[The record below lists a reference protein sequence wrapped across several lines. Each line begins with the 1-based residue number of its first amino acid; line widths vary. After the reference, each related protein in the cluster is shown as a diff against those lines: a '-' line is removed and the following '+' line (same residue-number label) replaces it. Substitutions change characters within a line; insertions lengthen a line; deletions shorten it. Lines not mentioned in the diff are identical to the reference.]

1 MDEGLQG
8 AGHQVVVMVEE
19 AWVAVVFALEQVLV
33 VAAGVELPGER
44 RCLRHV
50 VLRGATQDTA
60 GRSGSAEASAVFFRQ
75 VLTQLS
81 RLKKIFKWKKKTAGR
96 HNKCETAEEVW
107 RSGREN
113 GSDAVDSLPAVDAS
127 GEFLGLFPA
136 VGLFP
141 SAEGRV
147 IRFEKC
153 GCNFIFKS
161 NNFHLMTFQ
170 SLRSSFCVQMRPHG

>member
-19 AWVAVVFALEQVLV
+19 ARVAVVFALEQVLV

-60 GRSGSAEASAVFFRQ
+60 GRSGSGEASVFFRQ
-75 VLTQLS
+75 VLTQHS
-81 RLKKIFKWKKKTAGR
+81 RLKNLAGR

-107 RSGREN
+107 RSGGEN
-113 GSDAVDSLPAVDAS
+113 RSDAVDSLPAVDTS

-136 VGLFP
+136 VG
-141 SAEGRV
+141 
-147 IRFEKC
+147 
-153 GCNFIFKS
+153 
-161 NNFHLMTFQ
+161 
-170 SLRSSFCVQMRPHG
+170 